1 MARSDRARRR
11 CRVDGVGRPPGVR
24 DLRLAL
30 RHQSRLGRRRGQ
42 VRRAR
47 PHLRN
52 HRHLDHRASDRGSHQ
67 HRHRLVPDR
76 HRATLAA
83 RADRHRRRAARRHS
97 QHHLRHVGPVRVRP
111 VHGRA
116 CRAVAQR
123 QARSASSH
131 RGAVHRAADRHR
143 PAHRFDRPRDHDHPL
158 HHRRRPRRVQRR
170 PRLAQGSRGRARFD
184 PLGDPQPGDPAL
196 HALGDHRRDLPRP
209 RTGAR
214 RDDGGDLRSRQCA
227 RSLGLAADAE
237 QLDRRGDRQRVH
249 RSRQRALSLLADRA
263 RLPAVR
269 RHLPRAERRQ
279 ADADAPRANP
289 RKDPLTMPLRRKL
302 ADIVALL
309 FALAATLF
317 GLTWL
322 VWILWTTLA
331 EGAAA
336 ITPALFTQMTPPP
349 GSSGGLLNAFY
360 GSAVMVLL
368 ALAIGTPLGIAAG
381 TYLAEHGR
389 HSRLAAVV
397 SFLNDVLL
405 SAPSIVI
412 GLFVYELV
420 VRPAG
425 HFSGY
430 AGSIALAMIL
440 LPIVVRTTDESL
452 RLVPNQMREAAFALG
467 LPAWRVTS
475 RIIYKSALSG
485 IVTGVLLGLARIAGE
500 TAPLLFTALNNQ
512 FWSANLAQPLANVP
526 VVIFQYAMSPYD
538 EWHALAW
545 AGALVL
551 TVFVLGL
558 NLMVRFVA
566 RRGNQ

>member
-1 MARSDRARRR
+1 
-11 CRVDGVGRPPGVR
+11 
-24 DLRLAL
+24 
-30 RHQSRLGRRRGQ
+30 
-42 VRRAR
+42 
-47 PHLRN
+47 
-52 HRHLDHRASDRGSHQ
+52 
-67 HRHRLVPDR
+67 
-76 HRATLAA
+76 
-83 RADRHRRRAARRHS
+83 
-97 QHHLRHVGPVRVRP
+97 
-111 VHGRA
+111 
-116 CRAVAQR
+116 
-123 QARSASSH
+123 
-131 RGAVHRAADRHR
+131 
-143 PAHRFDRPRDHDHPL
+143 
-158 HHRRRPRRVQRR
+158 
-170 PRLAQGSRGRARFD
+170 
-184 PLGDPQPGDPAL
+184 
-196 HALGDHRRDLPRP
+196 
-209 RTGAR
+209 
-214 RDDGGDLRSRQCA
+214 
-227 RSLGLAADAE
+227 
-237 QLDRRGDRQRVH
+237 
-249 RSRQRALSLLADRA
+249 
-263 RLPAVR
+263 
-269 RHLPRAERRQ
+269 
-279 ADADAPRANP
+279 
-289 RKDPLTMPLRRKL
+289 MPFRRKL
-302 ADIVALL
+302 ADILALL
-309 FALAATLF
+309 FAVTATLF

-336 ITPALFTQMTPPP
+336 ITPALFTQMTPSP

-405 SAPSIVI
+405 SAPAIVI

-430 AGSIALAMIL
+430 AGAIALAMIL

-485 IVTGVLLGLARIAGE
+485 IVTGILLGLARIAGE

-512 FWSANLAQPLANVP
+512 FWSASIAQPLANVP

-545 AGALVL
+545 AGAFVL
-551 TVFVLGL
+551 TIFVLAL
-558 NLMVRFVA
+558 NLMVRFFA
-566 RRGNQ
+566 RKGSK